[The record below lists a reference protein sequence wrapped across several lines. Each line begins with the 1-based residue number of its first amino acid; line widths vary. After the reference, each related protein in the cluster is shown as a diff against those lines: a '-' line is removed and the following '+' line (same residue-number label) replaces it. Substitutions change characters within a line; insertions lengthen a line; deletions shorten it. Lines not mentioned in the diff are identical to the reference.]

1 MNSRSK
7 AFLWSLLALV
17 LLAGPVIWQGRN
29 LETQLNS
36 EERTRTRHTLELHAA
51 AVQRSLDRLDGKLA
65 ALEKFVLRETAS
77 SNVVDLDKFG
87 ALGAGLHASASWIR
101 AFQIVSDGIITHVY
115 PLHSNEAALGYNLL
129 TDERPVVGGDVIRAL
144 ETGRVTITGP
154 LPLVQGGM
162 GIILRKPL
170 PKTNA
175 GPARLVAIVFNIEP
189 LLAASG
195 IHSAVTDEVQLALR
209 RENGDVFFG
218 EPAVFAQ
225 QPIMHRL
232 ALPDGAWEIVA
243 KPLGSRASGARNPV
257 VIFYLTGSTI
267 VFLICL
273 LVFLL
278 ARRQAEL
285 AETVQARTRDLQ
297 EELVARKR
305 AQEELRQNLS
315 LLRAVTEGSSD
326 AIFVKDREGRYQMI
340 NTAGARFFNQT
351 PETIIGQKD
360 EALVDLETARVFTAS
375 DQQAMAS
382 GEVQTFEDRAR
393 LKNDTVIYHAI
404 KSPWRD
410 ERGNIIGVVGI
421 SRNITAR
428 KRAEE
433 KLQRS
438 EASLTNAQRIAKIG
452 NWDLEIPSNQLY
464 WSDQIYEIF
473 GLTKSEF
480 GANYQA
486 FLARVHPDDRE
497 RVNLAQAA
505 ALAGTAPLD
514 IEHRI
519 VLPDGRIKHVHE
531 LADVIRDAAGRA
543 VRLTGTVHDI
553 TTRKQALAALEA
565 SEREQR
571 RLAQQLES
579 ERARLVAAQAV
590 AKVGSWETDLLTG
603 EVIWSQETYRIFGT
617 DPEHFLP
624 THQAFL
630 NSVHPDDR
638 EKVDQAFIH
647 SLSQPFPCVIEH
659 RIVLPNGEVKPAEE
673 RWQVFQDEQGKPIR
687 AIGTC
692 QDLSEHKRFEKQLR
706 ALSARLQSLREEERI
721 RISRE
726 IHDELGQQLTA
737 LKMDLYW
744 LEGRL
749 EQISDVKL
757 RAALEDK
764 IMGASTAADE
774 TMATVQRIAAELRP
788 AMLDNLGLIST
799 LRHEAKQFE
808 SRAGIPVE
816 LQLPAGPVPLSNE
829 IATTAYRIFQEVLTN
844 VARHAQATQVQA
856 TLEVDDRRLRLRV
869 SDNGVGVSPENLAN
883 PKSLGLL
890 GMTER
895 AAMLNGSVRITG
907 VPGKGTCV
915 ELEIPIANSPATDKR
930 S

>member
-1 MNSRSK
+1 VEARIMNSRSK
-7 AFLWSLLALV
+7 AFLWALLPLL
-17 LLAGPVIWQGRN
+17 LLAGPLIWQGKN
-29 LETQLNS
+29 IEAQLAS
-36 EERTRTRHTLELHAA
+36 EERTRTRHTLDLHAA
-51 AVQRSLDRLDGKLA
+51 AIQRSLDRLEGKLDA
-65 ALEKFVLRETAS
+65 MEAFVLRQTAT
-77 SNVVDLDKFG
+77 SNSVDLEQFG

-101 AFQIVSDGIITHVY
+101 AFQIVSDGIITHIY
-115 PLHSNEAALGYNLL
+115 PLQSNEAALGYNLL

-144 ETGRVTITGP
+144 ETGGVTITGP

-170 PKTNA
+170 PRTNA

-209 RENGDVFFG
+209 RENGAVFFG
-218 EPAVFAQ
+218 DPAVFAQ

-243 KPLGSRASGARNPV
+243 IPLRDRASGGRNPV
-257 VIFYLTGSTI
+257 VIFYLAGSTI

-305 AQEELRQNLS
+305 AQDELRQNLS

-326 AIFVKDREGRYQMI
+326 AIFVKDREGRYRMI
-340 NTAGARFFNQT
+340 NTAGARFVGRT
-351 PETIIGQKD
+351 PESLIGQKD
-360 EALVDLETARVFTAS
+360 EDFVDLESAKVFAAS
-375 DQQAMAS
+375 DQQVMAS
-382 GEVQTFEDRAR
+382 GEVQTFEERAHIQGK
-393 LKNDTVIYHAI
+393 LIIYHAI

-421 SRNITAR
+421 SRDITAR
-428 KRAEE
+428 K
-433 KLQRS
+433 
-438 EASLTNAQRIAKIG
+438 
-452 NWDLEIPSNQLY
+452 
-464 WSDQIYEIF
+464 
-473 GLTKSEF
+473 
-480 GANYQA
+480 
-486 FLARVHPDDRE
+486 
-497 RVNLAQAA
+497 
-505 ALAGTAPLD
+505 
-514 IEHRI
+514 
-519 VLPDGRIKHVHE
+519 
-531 LADVIRDAAGRA
+531 
-543 VRLTGTVHDI
+543 
-553 TTRKQALAALEA
+553 QALEALEA

-571 RLAQQLES
+571 RLAQQLEN

-590 AKVGSWETDLLTG
+590 AKVGSWETDLTTG
-603 EVIWSQETYRIFGT
+603 VVIWSQETYRIFGT
-617 DPEHFLP
+617 DPETFLP
-624 THQAFL
+624 THQSFL
-630 NSVHPDDR
+630 DLVHPEDR
-638 EKVDQAFIH
+638 EKVDQAFVH
-647 SLSQPFPCVIEH
+647 SLSQPLPCGVEH
-659 RIVLPNGEVKPAEE
+659 RILLPNGEVKSVEE

-692 QDLSEHKRFEKQLR
+692 QDISAHKQFQKQLR
-706 ALSARLQSLREEERI
+706 ALTARLQSLREEERI

-744 LEGRL
+744 LESRL
-749 EQISDVKL
+749 EQISDAKL

-764 IMGASTAADE
+764 IMGASAAADE

-808 SRAGIPVE
+808 TRVGIPVQ
-816 LQLPAGPVPLSNE
+816 LQLPPSPVPLSNE

-844 VARHAQATQVQA
+844 VARHAQATQIQA
-856 TLEVDDRRLRLRV
+856 TLEVSHSRLRLHV
-869 SDNGVGVSPENLAN
+869 ADNGVGVSPEDLADAR
-883 PKSLGLL
+883 SLGLL

-895 AAMLNGSVRITG
+895 AAMLNGSLRITG
-907 VPGKGTCV
+907 TPGQGTSV
-915 ELEIPIANSPATDKR
+915 ELEIPIANSPANDKQ